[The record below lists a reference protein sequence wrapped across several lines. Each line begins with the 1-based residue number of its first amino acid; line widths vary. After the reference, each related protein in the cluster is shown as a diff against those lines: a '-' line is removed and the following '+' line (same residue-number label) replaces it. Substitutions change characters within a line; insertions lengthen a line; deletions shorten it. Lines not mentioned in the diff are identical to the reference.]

1 MSALSINIGNHN
13 NHKYALGVHSHT
25 YVPIDIIM
33 FSTMVVVAMFV
44 SILTLKYVLCIQNRC
59 MVADDGFYYK
69 IFGRAL
75 VLS

>member
-1 MSALSINIGNHN
+1 MRSAYIHT
-13 NHKYALGVHSHT
+13 HT
-25 YVPIDIIM
+25 YSSISSM
-33 FSTMVVVAMFV
+33 FSTMFVVAMFI

-59 MVADDGFYYK
+59 MVADDGFHYK